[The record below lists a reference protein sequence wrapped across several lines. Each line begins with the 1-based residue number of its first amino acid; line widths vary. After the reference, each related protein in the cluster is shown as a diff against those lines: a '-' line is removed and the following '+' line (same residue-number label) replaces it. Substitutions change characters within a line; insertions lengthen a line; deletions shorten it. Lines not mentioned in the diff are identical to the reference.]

1 MANLL
6 EETLRVLEQNGKSEK
21 DIVWL
26 GCDDFQITWDN
37 FKEIAK
43 NADYDK
49 GYGSAKVAQ
58 DLKIAGNGFEMVR
71 AEYDGSEWWDFRCST
86 DMPTKTIKI
95 TALTIDQAEE
105 NFRDVSCGW
114 EDLAAMNGI
123 ELEEH
128 EELEEEEEDYDELIQ
143 RQMMDDYNN
152 QIGIGI
158 NNNK

>member
-43 NADYDK
+43 DADYDK

-58 DLKIAGNGFEMVR
+58 DLKIVGNGFEMVR
-71 AEYDGSEWWDFRCST
+71 EEYDGSEWWDFRCST

-128 EELEEEEEDYDELIQ
+128 EELEEKEEDYDELIQ
-143 RQMMDDYNN
+143 RQIMDDYNN
-152 QIGIGI
+152 QIGTGI